1 MQCSSG
7 MGRMVLFR
15 QQHCLFCLSD
25 SSSFRWRKLPLPHSN
40 SGRAACRRTPWPRM
54 QGWDYAPRLM
64 LVVCPLG
71 YSDQSKHQF
80 NPRAL
85 AQIQWFTL
93 RVYTWTP
100 GERALFPSW
109 SLNRDDVNLELLIG
123 IPRTIFCKTRGGS
136 SVQWE
141 RRRITYREKYA
152 WKKEEEITERQ
163 QGRWRG
169 QREKTSLQRKAQ
181 ARDTEKETWHL
192 QARIWN

>member
-7 MGRMVLFR
+7 MGRMVLFT

-71 YSDQSKHQF
+71 YSDRSKHQF

-141 RRRITYREKYA
+141 RRRIISKHC
-152 WKKEEEITERQ
+152 
-163 QGRWRG
+163 
-169 QREKTSLQRKAQ
+169 QR
-181 ARDTEKETWHL
+181 
-192 QARIWN
+192 N